1 MSKTLRSIL
10 IALVAVILIGSAFG
24 FGYGVGN
31 VFPAGK
37 VVPALQLPFGS
48 TPTPTPTTDASQ
60 GATPPDLQS
69 QFAPFWQAWV
79 LVHQN
84 YVDQPV
90 DDTKLVQGAISGMMN
105 ALGDPHSGYWTPK
118 QTTDAN
124 MAMQGAY
131 DGIGAYVDTRGAYLT
146 VTKTIPGYP
155 AEKAGLQTG
164 DQITAVDGQDMTGID
179 PDLVRMTKVM
189 GLAGTDVHL
198 TVLRAGVDKP
208 LEFTITRAHIV
219 IPSVTSKMLDN
230 KIAYI
235 QISVFGDT
243 TAKDFHDQLGL
254 LMAQDPA
261 GIILDLRDNGGGYLY
276 AGIAVAS
283 EFIDHGV
290 IVTEQYSDGTRDPQN
305 ATSDGLATKL
315 PLVVLVNGNTASAS
329 EIVAG
334 AIQDDGRG
342 KLVGELTY
350 GKGSVQNWLP
360 LSDGGTARITIA
372 KWLTPN
378 GRTIDKVGLTPDVVV
393 KLTQEDVTAKRDP
406 QLDAAV
412 QLLLH
417 P

>member
-1 MSKTLRSIL
+1 
-10 IALVAVILIGSAFG
+10 
-24 FGYGVGN
+24 
-31 VFPAGK
+31 
-37 VVPALQLPFGS
+37 
-48 TPTPTPTTDASQ
+48 
-60 GATPPDLQS
+60 
-69 QFAPFWQAWV
+69 
-79 LVHQN
+79 
-84 YVDQPV
+84 
-90 DDTKLVQGAISGMMN
+90 
-105 ALGDPHSGYWTPK
+105 
-118 QTTDAN
+118 
-124 MAMQGAY
+124 
-131 DGIGAYVDTRGAYLT
+131 
-146 VTKTIPGYP
+146 
-155 AEKAGLQTG
+155 
-164 DQITAVDGQDMTGID
+164 
-179 PDLVRMTKVM
+179 
-189 GLAGTDVHL
+189 
-198 TVLRAGVDKP
+198 
-208 LEFTITRAHIV
+208 
-219 IPSVTSKMLDN
+219 
-230 KIAYI
+230 
-235 QISVFGDT
+235 
-243 TAKDFHDQLGL
+243 LGL

-290 IVTEQYSDGTRDPQN
+290 IVTEQYSDGTRDPNN

-334 AIQDDGRG
+334 AIQDDARG

-378 GRTIDKVGLTPDVVV
+378 GRTIDKVGLTPDEVV